1 VSKFGENNTFTEFIP
16 SEIEELNNSKIMQ
29 HKSGFVNI
37 IGNPN
42 AGKSTLM
49 NALVGD
55 QLSIITPKAQTTR
68 HRIIGILNQPDYQ
81 IVFSDTPGLVN
92 PHYKLQESMMTG
104 VRSALQD
111 ADVFILL
118 SDLGEDFKNQE
129 IIEKIKLSK
138 VPIILLLNKIDL
150 SNQEDIAV
158 KIEDWKQK
166 LPMAQILPVS
176 ALHKFNIDAV
186 VAMILEHLPEAPPY
200 YPKDEVSDRN
210 LRFFVSEI
218 IREKILLFY
227 QKEIPYS
234 AEVVVESYVEE
245 ENIDKIRALIYV
257 ERESQKAIIIG
268 NKGTA
273 LKKVG
278 KEARKQMEKFLGKQ
292 VFLELFVKVMK
303 DWRDNEKILKRF
315 GYEL

>member
-1 VSKFGENNTFTEFIP
+1 
-16 SEIEELNNSKIMQ
+16 MQ

-49 NALVGD
+49 NALVDD

-92 PHYKLQESMMTG
+92 PHYKLQESMMSSIH
-104 VRSALQD
+104 SALQD

-118 SDLGEDFKNQE
+118 SDLGEDFKNSE
-129 IIEKIKLSK
+129 VIEKIKLSK
-138 VPIILLLNKIDL
+138 IPIILLLNKIDL
-150 SNQEDIAV
+150 SNQDEISA
-158 KIEDWKQK
+158 KIEAWKNK

-176 ALHKFNIDAV
+176 ALHKFNIDGV
-186 VAMILEHLPEAPPY
+186 VSMILEHLPEAPPY

-234 AEVVVESYVEE
+234 VEIVVESYEE
-245 ENIDKIRALIYV
+245 KNDIDKIRALIYV

-268 NKGTA
+268 NKGAA

-292 VFLELFVKVMK
+292 VFLELYVKVMK

>member
-1 VSKFGENNTFTEFIP
+1 
-16 SEIEELNNSKIMQ
+16 M

-49 NALVGD
+49 NALVDD

-68 HRIIGILNQPDYQ
+68 HRIIGILNNPDYQ

-118 SDLGEDFKNQE
+118 SDLGEDFKNQD
-129 IIEKIKLSK
+129 IIEKIKLSG

-150 SNQEDIAV
+150 SNQDDISA
-158 KIEDWKQK
+158 KIEAWKQK
-166 LPMAQILPVS
+166 LPTAQILPVS
-176 ALHKFNIDAV
+176 ALHKFNMEAV
-186 VAMILEHLPEAPPY
+186 VSMILEHLPEAPPY

-234 AEVVVESYVEE
+234 VEVVVDSYEE
-245 ENIDKIRALIYV
+245 GETIDKIRALIYV

-268 NKGTA
+268 NKGAA

-278 KEARKQMEKFLGKQ
+278 KESRKQMEKFLGKQ
-292 VFLELFVKVMK
+292 VFLELYVKVMK

-315 GYEL
+315 GYDL

>member
-1 VSKFGENNTFTEFIP
+1 
-16 SEIEELNNSKIMQ
+16 MQ

-68 HRIIGILNQPDYQ
+68 HRIIGILNHSDYQ

-92 PHYKLQESMMTG
+92 PHYKLQESMMAG
-104 VRSALQD
+104 VRSALHD

-129 IIEKIKLSK
+129 IIEKIQKSG

-150 SNQEDIAV
+150 SNQEEIAK
-158 KIEDWKQK
+158 KIEEWKEK
-166 LPMAQILPVS
+166 LPTAQVLPVS
-176 ALHKFNIDAV
+176 ALHKFNMDAV

-218 IREKILLFY
+218 IREKILLYY

-234 AEVVVESYVEE
+234 VEIVVDSYVEE
-245 ENIDKIRALIYV
+245 KDIDKIRALIFV

-268 NKGTA
+268 NKGSA

-292 VFLELFVKVMK
+292 VYLELFVKVMK

>member
-1 VSKFGENNTFTEFIP
+1 
-16 SEIEELNNSKIMQ
+16 MQ

-49 NALVGD
+49 NALVDD

-68 HRIIGILNQPDYQ
+68 HRIIGILNHDDYQ

-92 PHYKLQESMMTG
+92 PHYKLQESMMSG

-129 IIEKIKLSK
+129 IIEKIKLSN

-150 SNQEDIAV
+150 SNQEDIAT
-158 KIEDWKQK
+158 KIEEWKEK
-166 LPMAQILPVS
+166 LPTAQILPVS
-176 ALHKFNIDAV
+176 ALHKFNMNAV
-186 VAMILEHLPEAPPY
+186 VTMILEHLPEAPPY

-234 AEVVVESYVEE
+234 VEVVVESYEE
-245 ENIDKIRALIYV
+245 SETIDKIRALIYV

-268 NKGTA
+268 NKGAA

-278 KEARKQMEKFLGKQ
+278 KEARKQMEKFLDKQ
-292 VFLELFVKVMK
+292 VYLELFVKVMK

-315 GYEL
+315 GYEI

>member
-1 VSKFGENNTFTEFIP
+1 
-16 SEIEELNNSKIMQ
+16 MQ

-68 HRIIGILNQPDYQ
+68 HRIIGILNDENYQ
-81 IVFSDTPGLVN
+81 MVFSDTPGLVN

-104 VRSALQD
+104 VRSALHD

-118 SDLGEDFKNQE
+118 SDLGEDFKNPE
-129 IIEKIKLSK
+129 IIEKIKTSG

-150 SNQEDIAV
+150 SNQEEIAA
-158 KIEDWKQK
+158 KIEAWKQK
-166 LPMAQILPVS
+166 LPTAQILPIS
-176 ALHKFNIDAV
+176 ALHKFNVDAV
-186 VAMILEHLPEAPPY
+186 LTMILEHLPDAPPY
-200 YPKDEVSDRN
+200 YPKDEISDRN

-234 AEVVVESYVEE
+234 VEIVVDSYDEGKD
-245 ENIDKIRALIYV
+245 IDKIRALIFV

-268 NKGTA
+268 NKGAA

-292 VFLELFVKVMK
+292 VYLELFVKVMK

>member
-1 VSKFGENNTFTEFIP
+1 
-16 SEIEELNNSKIMQ
+16 MHQ
-29 HKSGFVNI
+29 SGFVNI

-68 HRIIGILNQPDYQ
+68 HRIIGILNDENYQ

-104 VRSALQD
+104 VRSALHD

-118 SDLGEDFKNQE
+118 SDLGEDFKNPE
-129 IIEKIKLSK
+129 IIERIKKSG

-150 SNQEDIAV
+150 SNQEEISA
-158 KIEDWKQK
+158 KIDEWKEK
-166 LPMAQILPVS
+166 LPTAQILPIS
-176 ALHKFNIDAV
+176 ALHKFNVDAV
-186 VAMILEHLPEAPPY
+186 LTMILEHLPVAPPY
-200 YPKDEVSDRN
+200 YPKDEISDRN

-234 AEVVVESYVEE
+234 VEIVVDSYDEGKD
-245 ENIDKIRALIYV
+245 IDKIRALIFV

-268 NKGTA
+268 NKGSA

-292 VFLELFVKVMK
+292 VYLELFVKVMK

-315 GYEL
+315 GYDL

>member
-1 VSKFGENNTFTEFIP
+1 
-16 SEIEELNNSKIMQ
+16 M

-49 NALVGD
+49 NALVDD

-68 HRIIGILNQPDYQ
+68 HRIIGILNHADYQ

-92 PHYKLQESMMTG
+92 PHYKLQESMMSG

-118 SDLGEDFKNQE
+118 SDLGEDFKNPE
-129 IIEKIKLSK
+129 IIEKIKLSN

-150 SNQEDIAV
+150 SNQEDIAK
-158 KIEDWKQK
+158 KINEWKEK
-166 LPMAQILPVS
+166 LPTAQILPVS
-176 ALHKFNIDAV
+176 ALHKFNMDAV
-186 VAMILEHLPEAPPY
+186 VAMILEHLPDAPPY

-218 IREKILLFY
+218 IREKILLYY

-234 AEVVVESYVEE
+234 VEVVVDSYLEE
-245 ENIDKIRALIYV
+245 KDIDKIRALIYV

-268 NKGTA
+268 NKGAA

-292 VFLELFVKVMK
+292 VYLELFVKVMK

>member
-1 VSKFGENNTFTEFIP
+1 
-16 SEIEELNNSKIMQ
+16 
-29 HKSGFVNI
+29 
-37 IGNPN
+37 
-42 AGKSTLM
+42 M

-68 HRIIGILNQPDYQ
+68 HRIIGILNHADYQ
-81 IVFSDTPGLVN
+81 LVFSDTPGLVN

-104 VRSALQD
+104 VRSALHD

-129 IIEKIKLSK
+129 IIEKIKRSN

-150 SNQEDIAV
+150 SNQEEIAA
-158 KIEDWKQK
+158 KIESWKEK
-166 LPMAQILPVS
+166 LPTAQILPVS
-176 ALHKFNIDAV
+176 ALHKFNMDAV
-186 VAMILEHLPEAPPY
+186 IAMILEHLPEAPPY

-234 AEVVVESYVEE
+234 VEVVVDSYEESEA
-245 ENIDKIRALIYV
+245 IDKIRALIFV

-268 NKGTA
+268 NKGAA

-292 VFLELFVKVMK
+292 VYLELFVKVMK

-315 GYEL
+315 GYEI

>member
-1 VSKFGENNTFTEFIP
+1 
-16 SEIEELNNSKIMQ
+16 MQ

-49 NALVGD
+49 NALVD
-55 QLSIITPKAQTTR
+55 DRLSIITPKAQTTR
-68 HRIIGILNQPDYQ
+68 HRIIGILNHADYQ

-118 SDLGEDFKNQE
+118 SDLGEDFKNPE
-129 IIEKIKLSK
+129 IVEKIKLSNI
-138 VPIILLLNKIDL
+138 PIILLLNKIDL
-150 SNQEDIAV
+150 SNQEDISA
-158 KIEDWKQK
+158 KIEEWKQK
-166 LPMAQILPVS
+166 LPTAQILPVS
-176 ALHKFNIDAV
+176 ALHKFNMDAV
-186 VAMILEHLPEAPPY
+186 IAMILEHLPEAPPY

-245 ENIDKIRALIYV
+245 KDIDKIRALIYV

-268 NKGTA
+268 NKGAA

-292 VFLELFVKVMK
+292 VFLELYVKVMK

>member
-1 VSKFGENNTFTEFIP
+1 
-16 SEIEELNNSKIMQ
+16 MQ

-49 NALVGD
+49 NALVDD

-68 HRIIGILNQPDYQ
+68 HRIIGILNHEDYQ

-92 PHYKLQESMMTG
+92 PHYKLQESMMSSIH
-104 VRSALQD
+104 SALQD

-118 SDLGEDFKNQE
+118 SDLGEEFKNSE
-129 IIEKIKLSK
+129 IIEQIKATNI
-138 VPIILLLNKIDL
+138 PIILLLNKIDL
-150 SNQEDIAV
+150 SNQEEIAA
-158 KIEDWKQK
+158 KIEEWKQK
-166 LPMAQILPVS
+166 LPMAQILPIS
-176 ALHKFNIDAV
+176 ALHKFNIDGV
-186 VAMILEHLPEAPPY
+186 ISMILEHLPDAPPY
-200 YPKDEVSDRN
+200 YSKDEVSDRN

-218 IREKILLFY
+218 IREKILLHY

-234 AEVVVESYVEE
+234 VEVVVDTYTEE
-245 ENIDKIRALIYV
+245 KDIDKIRALIYV

-268 NKGTA
+268 NKGAA
-273 LKKVG
+273 LKRVG

-292 VFLELFVKVMK
+292 VYLELFVKVMK

>member
-1 VSKFGENNTFTEFIP
+1 
-16 SEIEELNNSKIMQ
+16 MQ

-68 HRIIGILNQPDYQ
+68 HRIIGILNDENYQ

-104 VRSALQD
+104 VRSALHD

-118 SDLGEDFKNQE
+118 SDLGEDFKNQD
-129 IIEKIKLSK
+129 IIEKIKKSG

-150 SNQEDIAV
+150 SNQDEISA
-158 KIEDWKQK
+158 KIEDWKEK
-166 LPMAQILPVS
+166 LPTAQILPIS

-186 VAMILEHLPEAPPY
+186 ISMVLEHLPEAQPY

-234 AEVVVESYVEE
+234 VEIVVDSYDEGKD
-245 ENIDKIRALIYV
+245 IDKIRALIFV

-268 NKGTA
+268 NKGSA

-292 VFLELFVKVMK
+292 VYLELFVKVMK

>member
-1 VSKFGENNTFTEFIP
+1 
-16 SEIEELNNSKIMQ
+16 MQ

-68 HRIIGILNQPDYQ
+68 HRIIGILNHSDYQ

-118 SDLGEDFKNQE
+118 SDLGEDFKDPE
-129 IIEKIKLSK
+129 IIEKIKKSN

-150 SNQEDIAV
+150 SNQEEIAA
-158 KIEDWKQK
+158 KIEEWKQK
-166 LPMAQILPVS
+166 LPTAQILPVS
-176 ALHKFNIDAV
+176 ALHKFNIEAV
-186 VAMILEHLPEAPPY
+186 ISMILDHLPVAPAY

-234 AEVVVESYVEE
+234 VEVVVESYVEE
-245 ENIDKIRALIYV
+245 ETIDKIRALIYV

-268 NKGTA
+268 NKGAA

-278 KEARKQMEKFLGKQ
+278 REARKQMEKFLGKQ
-292 VFLELFVKVMK
+292 VFLELYVKVMK

-315 GYEL
+315 GYEI